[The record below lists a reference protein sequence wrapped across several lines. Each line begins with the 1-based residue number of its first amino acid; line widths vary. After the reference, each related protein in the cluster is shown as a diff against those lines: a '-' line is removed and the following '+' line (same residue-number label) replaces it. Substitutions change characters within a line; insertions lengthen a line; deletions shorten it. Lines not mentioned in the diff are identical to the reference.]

1 MFAVM
6 VARGWGGGGG
16 GGGLRRESRGCA
28 GGCFQLCEKGGYE

>member
-6 VARGWGGGGG
+6 VARGWGGL
-16 GGGLRRESRGCA
+16 GGLRRESRGCA